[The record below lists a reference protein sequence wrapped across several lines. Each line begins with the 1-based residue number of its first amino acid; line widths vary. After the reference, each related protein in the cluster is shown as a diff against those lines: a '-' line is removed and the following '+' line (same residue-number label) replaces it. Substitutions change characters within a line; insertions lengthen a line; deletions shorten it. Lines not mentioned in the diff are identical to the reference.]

1 MAWVRKIVNGRE
13 RLVFVSGAVP
23 KKTTT
28 APTKASQV
36 PGYVSPKPKTTAP
49 VSVTGKTKP
58 KEPAVPTPVVSGQTT
73 QPTQLVSPYRPAEPR
88 TLTGLATGAV
98 GVQVPR
104 TTQLAG
110 IYRGASLPQ
119 PRQTITQGL
128 TSAVAGV
135 PRTLGRAA
143 VSLAAPIVGAGVGTA
158 ATLAGGGNLIQNIL
172 TASEQFRGAGR
183 AALGQGAQPRTA
195 QIPINTPESLGLYQ
209 GRPRLG
215 GVGGQAIQGPSA
227 LDVFLGRQARATTP
241 EELTAAV
248 PRLQE
253 RLRVIGATPRQQA
266 QGGAMAF
273 MDGLGRGVLPDVMTD
288 AVASY
293 VIGPLGY
300 GSIEELMRD
309 LGFIPNPDAPGTWLR
324 GEVVQP
330 GGTGTGGGDGGGNG
344 GGFSFI
350 PSTIGESRGGRSAMG
365 LVNWRI

>member
-1 MAWVRKIVNGRE
+1 MPWVRKIVNGRE

-28 APTKASQV
+28 TPTKASQV
-36 PGYVSPKPKTTAP
+36 PGYVPPKPKTTAS

-58 KEPAVPTPVVSGQTT
+58 KAPAVPTRAAAPVGRAEPIRRAIGATPTISGRPVQTAPSPT
-73 QPTQLVSPYRPAEPR
+73 RLASGAPSIPATASIGVFGRPRSMAEAISRGVAPYQPTTAP
-88 TLTGLATGAV
+88 
-98 GVQVPR
+98 
-104 TTQLAG
+104 TT
-110 IYRGASLPQ
+110 RGAPGVV
-119 PRQTITQGL
+119 PITWR
-128 TSAVAGV
+128 AV
-135 PRTLGRAA
+135 PT
-143 VSLAAPIVGAGVGTA
+143 
-158 ATLAGGGNLIQNIL
+158 
-172 TASEQFRGAGR
+172 
-183 AALGQGAQPRTA
+183 AQPRPT
-195 QIPINTPESLGLYQ
+195 PINTPESLGLYQ

-215 GVGGQAIQGPSA
+215 GAEGRAIQGPSA
-227 LDVFLGRQARATTP
+227 LDVFLGRQARATTT
-241 EELTAAV
+241 EELTGAV

-273 MDGLGRGVLPDVMTD
+273 LDGLGPGVLPDVMTD

-330 GGTGTGGGDGGGNG
+330 GGTGTGGGNGGGPG

-350 PSTIGESRGGRSAMG
+350 PSSIDGSRGGRSAMG